1 MEQNINGLMKYAMN
15 EIKLNLKMK
24 EVIFV
29 KDEEI

>member
-1 MEQNINGLMKYAMN
+1 LMKYAMN

-29 KDEEI
+29 KDEEIWLIWKF

>member
-1 MEQNINGLMKYAMN
+1 MIQNINGFMKYMKN
-15 EIKLNLKMK
+15 EIKRNLKMK